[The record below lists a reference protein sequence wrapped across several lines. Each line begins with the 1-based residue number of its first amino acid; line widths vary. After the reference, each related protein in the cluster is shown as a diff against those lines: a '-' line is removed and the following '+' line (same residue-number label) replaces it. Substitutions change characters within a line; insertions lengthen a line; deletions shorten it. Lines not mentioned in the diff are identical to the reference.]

1 MIAVKVG
8 YENLMD
14 PGNIEAKLPQTDL
27 GTFPAVYQK
36 KPPTCMQQMSGR
48 ESF

>member
-1 MIAVKVG
+1 MIPVKVG
-8 YENLMD
+8 DENMMD
-14 PGNIEAKLPQTDL
+14 PGNVETELPETDL

-36 KPPTCMQQMSGR
+36 EPPTCMQQMSGR

>member
-1 MIAVKVG
+1 MITVKVG
-8 YENLMD
+8 DEYMMD
-14 PGNIEAKLPQTDL
+14 PGNVEAKLTQTDL